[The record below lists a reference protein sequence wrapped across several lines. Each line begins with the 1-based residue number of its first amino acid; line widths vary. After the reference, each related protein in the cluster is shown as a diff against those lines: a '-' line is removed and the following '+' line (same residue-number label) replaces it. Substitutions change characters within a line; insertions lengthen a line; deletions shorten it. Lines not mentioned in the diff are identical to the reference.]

1 MTDAE
6 KNPRRYVLLKEMRAR
21 EKKEWD
27 RVKRKRDDDDDDG
40 REKGREKGMDE
51 GEKKPSV
58 RSRGPPRC
66 SYPIYL
72 VRDLHSLRALVY

>member
-6 KNPRRYVLLKEMRAR
+6 KKSASIRLAQGDARVSEKERDRGR
-21 EKKEWD
+21 ERETTLREEKRE
-27 RVKRKRDDDDDDG
+27 RKRD
-40 REKGREKGMDE
+40 DE
-51 GEKKPSV
+51 GEKKPI